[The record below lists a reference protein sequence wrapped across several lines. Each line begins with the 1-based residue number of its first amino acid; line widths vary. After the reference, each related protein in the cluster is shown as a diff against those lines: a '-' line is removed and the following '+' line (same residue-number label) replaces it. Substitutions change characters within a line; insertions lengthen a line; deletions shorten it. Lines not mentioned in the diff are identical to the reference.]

1 MHRCRMRPPA
11 STGPASATRPKGR
24 ACRRSRGRLVG
35 SGRRYVGWSDHT
47 QKIDATAIRAHDA
60 KFHLA
65 YLDAFSTA
73 RQASELLHQQAADGV
88 VFLVGKCSAE
98 VVIEVGDGRE
108 RAYREFTLAFPP
120 YRLIVLHV
128 VLIVDLAD
136 DLLDDILDGHQ
147 AAHSAVLIDD
157 HGDVIVAAAKLLEQN
172 AETFALL

>member
-1 MHRCRMRPPA
+1 MPRSRRRPPA

-24 ACRRSRGRLVG
+24 ACRRARSRLVG
-35 SGRRYVGWSDHT
+35 GGRRYVGWSDHT

-65 YLDAFSTA
+65 HLYAFSAA

-88 VFLVGKCSAE
+88 IFLVGKCSAE

-108 RAYREFTLAFPP
+108 RPHGEFTRAFPA
-120 YRLIVLHV
+120 YRLIIFDV

-136 DLLDDILDGHQ
+136 
-147 AAHSAVLIDD
+147 
-157 HGDVIVAAAKLLEQN
+157 
-172 AETFALL
+172 